1 MKRKMS
7 FNLVLVILASILA
20 IGFMEMILRNLYP
33 IYNPHNFLRYV
44 KSPLGMRLLPKN
56 KMQRQWRPT
65 GEFDVTIKSNR
76 HGFRD
81 EKDFVNASR
90 NDWFVVGDSFAMG
103 HGIERQYRF
112 SDILQKLI
120 KKDVYNISIPNTI
133 TGYHSLIDYAIN
145 QGASIQN
152 LIVSICMEND
162 LMDYR
167 LMEKQKRSF
176 QLFKTFLANHFAVYN
191 IVTHYVHLNKALKRV
206 FTCLGLIMK
215 PYSIPR
221 NNTYSKNIL
230 DQSVSEC
237 VLIKEAYPL
246 MNIVFLIIPSRLMW
260 LDSLDM
266 DLNSEHTYFVNKL
279 IEETNEVIDLKEIMN
294 SGDDPGKY
302 YYPVDGHW
310 NKEGHAFAAHA
321 VYNRLLSLYER
332 M

>member
-1 MKRKMS
+1 MKKEIRTN
-7 FNLVLVILASILA
+7 FILAILVSILA
-20 IGFMEMILRNLYP
+20 LVLMEIVLRNLYP
-33 IYNPHNFLRYV
+33 YYNPHNFIRYV
-44 KSPLGMRLLPKN
+44 HSSLGMRLLPKN
-56 KMQRQWRPT
+56 KVQRQWRPT

-81 EKDFVNASR
+81 EKDFVNASGD
-90 NDWFVVGDSFAMG
+90 DWFVVGDSFAMG

-120 KKDVYNISIPNTI
+120 KRDVYNICIPNTI

-152 LIVSICMEND
+152 LIVSIYMEND
-162 LMDYR
+162 LKDYR
-167 LMEKQKRSF
+167 IMEKPKRSF
-176 QLFKTFLANHFAVYN
+176 QLFKIFLANHFAVYN
-191 IVTHYVHLNKALKRV
+191 IVTHCVHHNKTLKRIL
-206 FTCLGLIMK
+206 TSLGLIMK

-221 NNTYSKNIL
+221 NSMYSKGIL

-237 VLIKEAYPL
+237 VLIKEAYPH
-246 MNIVFLIIPSRLMW
+246 MNIVFMIIPSRLMW

-266 DLNSEHTYFVNKL
+266 DLDSEHTYFVNKL
-279 IEETNEVIDLKEIMN
+279 IEETNGVIDLKEIM
-294 SGDDPGKY
+294 SLGDDPRKY
-302 YYPVDGHW
+302 YFPIDGHW